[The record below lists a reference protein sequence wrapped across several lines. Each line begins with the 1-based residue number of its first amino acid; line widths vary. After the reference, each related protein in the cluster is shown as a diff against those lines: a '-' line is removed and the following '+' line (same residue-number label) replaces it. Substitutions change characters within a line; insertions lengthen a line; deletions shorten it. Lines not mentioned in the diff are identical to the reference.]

1 MEIKYQ
7 FLINKREGTSL
18 KDLNDSK
25 AFIDYLNDINDN
37 YKTIEKYKPNKKR
50 KLLILFD
57 DMVIDTLGN
66 EKLNSTVTELIIGG
80 RKLNISLAFITQS
93 YFFVPNNNIRLEMKN
108 LQYNINNI
116 NIKISALSSEKIDKC
131 KYLTGE
137 EILPFNQRT
146 NNRAS

>member
-25 AFIDYLNDINDN
+25 AFIDYSNDINDN

-57 DMVIDTLGN
+57 DMVVDTLGN

-80 RKLNISLAFITQS
+80 RKLNLSLAFITQS

-116 NIKISALSSEKIDKC
+116 NIKISALSSEKIDKW

>member
-18 KDLNDSK
+18 NDLNDSK
-25 AFIDYLNDINDN
+25 AFIDYSNDINDN

-57 DMVIDTLGN
+57 DMVVDTLGN

-116 NIKISALSSEKIDKC
+116 NIKI
-131 KYLTGE
+131 
-137 EILPFNQRT
+137 
-146 NNRAS
+146 